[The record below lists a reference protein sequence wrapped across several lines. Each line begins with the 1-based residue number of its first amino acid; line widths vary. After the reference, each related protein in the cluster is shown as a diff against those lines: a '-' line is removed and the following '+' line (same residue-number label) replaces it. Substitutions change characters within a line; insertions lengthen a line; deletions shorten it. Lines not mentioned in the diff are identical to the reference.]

1 MRPIGT
7 HGKAERNRGGASASP
22 LHIVAARVSKRKMQR
37 RAEKKKVAA
46 RPTFVR
52 VPSGSTCRGA
62 HSPRRVPAPTW
73 GRAGRASAS
82 VKRYPPAPQFRPGP
96 RGKAARPAA
105 APRGGVLVSSGAAR
119 GLALSGPAGS
129 APRGRLRARPAC
141 PRRGSVPLSVAGA
154 PPAGLAPRKRVA
166 GVAKRRLRAR
176 RPRGAA
182 LGAAPWGPGL
192 SCRLLVPPFC
202 AVASAARPPA
212 LCVVASVLPLAALK
226 LKRLRGRAEA
236 RPFVRSPKKKR

>member
-7 HGKAERNRGGASASP
+7 LGKDERNRGGASASP

-46 RPTFVR
+46 RPAFVR

-141 PRRGSVPLSVAGA
+141 PRLASVPLSVAVA
-154 PPAGLAPRKRVA
+154 PPAGLARCAWLRLFCRVPVS
-166 GVAKRRLRAR
+166 GCKGC
-176 RPRGAA
+176 GAA
-182 LGAAPWGPGL
+182 LRRGPSSARRRKKGRNGRPHRADKIAPGL
-192 SCRLLVPPFC
+192 C
-202 AVASAARPPA
+202 
-212 LCVVASVLPLAALK
+212 LAASSCYISLWVIPSGM
-226 LKRLRGRAEA
+226 RGE
-236 RPFVRSPKKKR
+236 

>member
-1 MRPIGT
+1 MPRYTATSGRKCERLLPVTATSKYKRGLGCKRTNTSQTTMRPIGT
-7 HGKAERNRGGASASP
+7 HGKDERNRGGASASP

-46 RPTFVR
+46 RPAFVR

-141 PRRGSVPLSVAGA
+141 PRLASVPLSVAVA

-176 RPRGAA
+176 RPR
-182 LGAAPWGPGL
+182 
-192 SCRLLVPPFC
+192 
-202 AVASAARPPA
+202 AVRGCVCSAAR
-212 LCVVASVLPLAALK
+212 CSQVEKVAGP
-226 LKRLRGRAEA
+226 R
-236 RPFVRSPKKKR
+236 

>member
-1 MRPIGT
+1 MPRYTATSGRKCERLSPETATSKYKRGLGCRRTNTSRTTMRPIGT
-7 HGKAERNRGGASASP
+7 LGKAERNRGGASASP

-46 RPTFVR
+46 RPAFVR

-96 RGKAARPAA
+96 RGFAARPAA

-129 APRGRLRARPAC
+129 APRGRAVGARPFLPAAC
-141 PRRGSVPLSVAGA
+141 PAF
-154 PPAGLAPRKRVA
+154 
-166 GVAKRRLRAR
+166 LRCR
-176 RPRGAA
+176 FG
-182 LGAAPWGPGL
+182 GAAP
-192 SCRLLVPPFC
+192 R
-202 AVASAARPPA
+202 AVRGCVCSAAR
-212 LCVVASVLPLAALK
+212 CSQVEKVAGP
-226 LKRLRGRAEA
+226 R
-236 RPFVRSPKKKR
+236 